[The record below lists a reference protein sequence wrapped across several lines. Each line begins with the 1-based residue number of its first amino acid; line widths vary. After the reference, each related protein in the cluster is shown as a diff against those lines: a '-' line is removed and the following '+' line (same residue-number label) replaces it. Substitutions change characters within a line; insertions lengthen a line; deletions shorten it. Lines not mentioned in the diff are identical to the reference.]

1 MSSIS
6 HHVSEPMLVAYAAG
20 SLGYA
25 FELVVASHVSLCDEC
40 RARMTALET
49 VGGAVLDASAQ
60 APLSPGLRSG
70 IMDRLDEAPAPLVR
84 HRRMGV
90 YPGPVMAALDGR
102 APRWTSL
109 GLGVRQAILHE
120 DDDGSVRLLQIPP
133 EQAVP
138 EHGHG
143 GLELTLVLQ
152 GSFHDETGTFGVG
165 DLERADGEMAHMP
178 VAGKGAPC
186 ICLAATDAPLR
197 FRTWL
202 PRLTQRYF
210 RI

>member
-1 MSSIS
+1 MSTIS
-6 HHVSEPMLVAYAAG
+6 HHVPEPMLVAYAAG

-25 FELVVASHVSLCDEC
+25 FELVIASHVSLCDEC
-40 RARMTALET
+40 RARLVALET
-49 VGGAVLDASAQ
+49 VGGAVLDSSGEAA
-60 APLSPGLRSG
+60 LSPGLRAG
-70 IMDRLDEAPAPLVR
+70 VMDRLDEAPAPIIR
-84 HRRMGV
+84 YRRMGV
-90 YPGPVMAALDGR
+90 YPGPVMAALEGR
-102 APRWTSL
+102 APRWRAL
-109 GLGVRQAILHE
+109 GLGVRQTILHE
-120 DDDGSVRLLQIPP
+120 GDDGSVRLLHIPP

-152 GSFHDETGTFGVG
+152 GSFHDETGAFGVG
-165 DLERADGEMAHMP
+165 DLEVADGEVAHMP
-178 VAGKGAPC
+178 VAGSGAPC

-197 FRTWL
+197 FKTLL